1 MVNHK
6 DRKKHKER
14 EGHMRIVR
22 FRNAANQAQYGIVEG
37 DEIAVAT
44 GDPIKGLK
52 RTGTSVPLAA
62 VKLLA
67 PIEPV
72 NVLCIGQ
79 NYKAHVEEG
88 GANLPKAPIL
98 FMKTTTVVIGPNEP
112 IVIPKIAPTEV
123 DYEAELALVIGKT
136 ARHVPENRALEYVL
150 GYTCAHD
157 VSARDCQR
165 NDGQWVRAKSF
176 ETFCPIGPWLETELN
191 PADVR
196 VQGRLNGQTM
206 QDASTALMIFS
217 IPFLISYL
225 SRGMTLLPG
234 TLLLTGTP
242 AGVGFA
248 RKPPVYLK
256 PGDVFEV
263 EVAGLG
269 ILKNAVTAEG

>member
-1 MVNHK
+1 
-6 DRKKHKER
+6 
-14 EGHMRIVR
+14 MRIVR
-22 FRNAANQAQYGIVEG
+22 FTDGTKKARYGMVEG
-37 DEIAVAT
+37 DRIVVAA

-52 RTGTSVPLAA
+52 RTGASVPLAG
-62 VKLLA
+62 VKLVA
-67 PIEPV
+67 PVEPV

-88 GANLPKAPIL
+88 GDKLPKAPIL
-98 FMKTTTVVIGPNEP
+98 FMKTTTAVIGPDEP
-112 IVIPKIAPTEV
+112 VVIPKIAPTEV

-136 ARHVPENRALEYVL
+136 ARHVPESRALDYVL

-191 PADVR
+191 PANVR
-196 VQGRLNGQTM
+196 VRGRLNGQTM
-206 QDASTALMIFS
+206 QDGSTSLMIFS
-217 IPFLISYL
+217 IPFVISYL

-248 RKPPVYLK
+248 RKPPVWLK

-263 EVAGLG
+263 EVEG
-269 ILKNAVTAEG
+269 IGTLSNPVVEEV

>member
-1 MVNHK
+1 MK
-6 DRKKHKER
+6 
-14 EGHMRIVR
+14 IVR
-22 FRNAANQAQYGIVEG
+22 FKDGVKEARYGIVEG
-37 DEIAVAT
+37 EAIAVAT
-44 GDPIKGLK
+44 GDPIRGLA
-52 RTGTSVPLAA
+52 RTGASVPLAD
-62 VKLLA
+62 VTLLA

-88 GANLPKAPIL
+88 GDKLPKAPTL
-98 FMKTTTVVIGPNEP
+98 FMKTTTAVIGPDAP
-112 IVIPKIAPTEV
+112 VVVPKIAPSEV

-136 ARHVPENRALEYVL
+136 ARHVTESEALDYVL

-176 ETFCPIGPWLETELN
+176 ETFCPVGPWLETELD

-196 VQGRLNGQTM
+196 VQGRLNGETM
-206 QDASTALMIFS
+206 QDAPTSLMIFS

-225 SRGMTLLPG
+225 SAGMTLLPG

-248 RKPPVYLK
+248 RKPPVFLK
-256 PGDVFEV
+256 SGDVFEV
-263 EVAGLG
+263 EVEGVG
-269 ILKNAVTAEG
+269 VLKNAVAMEV

>member
-1 MVNHK
+1 
-6 DRKKHKER
+6 
-14 EGHMRIVR
+14 MRIVR
-22 FRNAANQAQYGIVEG
+22 FKDEANKVQYGIVEG
-37 DEIAVAT
+37 KEIAVAK
-44 GDPIKGLK
+44 GDPIGGLE
-52 RTGTSVPLAA
+52 RTGTSVPLAGA
-62 VKLLA
+62 KLLA
-67 PIEPV
+67 PVEPV

-88 GANLPKAPIL
+88 GDKLPKAPIL
-98 FMKTTTVVIGPNEP
+98 FMKTTTAVIGPEEP
-112 IVIPKIAPTEV
+112 VVIPKIAPTEV
-123 DYEAELALVIGKT
+123 DYEAELALVIRKT
-136 ARHVPENRALEYVL
+136 ARHVPESRAREYVL

-176 ETFCPIGPWLETELN
+176 ETFCPIGPWLETDLN
-191 PADVR
+191 PLDVR
-196 VQGRLNGQTM
+196 VQGRLNGETM
-206 QDASTALMIFS
+206 QDAPTSLMIFS

-242 AGVGFA
+242 SGVGFA

-263 EVAGLG
+263 EVEGVGVLRNPVAM
-269 ILKNAVTAEG
+269 AV

>member
-1 MVNHK
+1 VH
-6 DRKKHKER
+6 H
-14 EGHMRIVR
+14 
-22 FRNAANQAQYGIVEG
+22 GIVEG
-37 DEIAVAT
+37 DEIVIGKGPLLRGPQPGAPRVA
-44 GDPIKGLK
+44 LK
-52 RTGTSVPLAA
+52 S

-72 NVLCIGQ
+72 NVLCIGH

-88 GANLPKAPIL
+88 RGKLPNAPIL
-98 FMKTTTVVIGPNEP
+98 FMETTTAVNGPDEP
-112 IVIPKIAPTEV
+112 VVIPKAAPAEV
-123 DYEAELALVIGKT
+123 DYEAELALVIGRT
-136 ARHVPENRALEYVL
+136 ARHVPESRALEHVL

-165 NDGQWVRAKSF
+165 ADGQWCRAKSF
-176 ETFCPIGPWLETELN
+176 ETFCPIGPWLETDLN
-191 PADVR
+191 PFNVR
-196 VQGRLNGQTM
+196 VQGRLNGQTV
-206 QDASTALMIFS
+206 QDASTSLMIFS

-248 RKPPVYLK
+248 RRPPVYLK

-263 EVAGLG
+263 EVEG
-269 ILKNAVTAEG
+269 IGVLRNPVVAE

>member
-1 MVNHK
+1 MK
-6 DRKKHKER
+6 
-14 EGHMRIVR
+14 IVR
-22 FRNAANQAQYGIVEG
+22 FKDKTGAVKYGVVEDNRIRVAEG
-37 DEIAVAT
+37 D
-44 GDPIKGLK
+44 PLRGLK
-52 RTGTSVPLAA
+52 PGKASVALGE

-67 PIEPV
+67 PVEPV

-88 GANLPKAPIL
+88 GDKLPKAPIL
-98 FMKTTTVVIGPNEP
+98 FMKSTTSVIGPDAP
-112 IVIPKIAPTEV
+112 VVIPKIAPAEV

-136 ARHVPENRALEYVL
+136 ARHVSESDALKYVL
-150 GYTCAHD
+150 GYTCAND

-165 NDGQWVRAKSF
+165 GDGQWVRGKSF
-176 ETFCPIGPWLETELN
+176 ETFCPLGPWLETDLDPSN
-191 PADVR
+191 VR

-206 QDASTALMIFS
+206 QDASTSLMIFN

-256 PGDVFEV
+256 PGDLFEV
-263 EVAGLG
+263 EVAGIG
-269 ILKNAVTAEG
+269 TLKNPSTQEY

>member
-1 MVNHK
+1 
-6 DRKKHKER
+6 
-14 EGHMRIVR
+14 
-22 FRNAANQAQYGIVEG
+22 
-37 DEIAVAT
+37 
-44 GDPIKGLK
+44 
-52 RTGTSVPLAA
+52 
-62 VKLLA
+62 
-67 PIEPV
+67 
-72 NVLCIGQ
+72 VLCVGQ
-79 NYKAHVEEG
+79 NYLAHVEERG
-88 GANLPKAPIL
+88 EKRPLAPIL
-98 FMKTTTVVIGPNEP
+98 FMKATTTVIGPDEP
-112 IVIPKIAPTEV
+112 IVIPKIAPTEI

-176 ETFCPIGPWLETELN
+176 DTFCPVGPWLETDLD
-191 PADVR
+191 PAHVR

-206 QDASTALMIFS
+206 QDASTSLMIFS

-248 RKPPVYLK
+248 RKPPVFLK
-256 PGDVFEV
+256 PGDLFEV
-263 EVAGLG
+263 EIEGVGTLR
-269 ILKNAVTAEG
+269 NAVTRERH

>member
-1 MVNHK
+1 MK
-6 DRKKHKER
+6 
-14 EGHMRIVR
+14 IVR
-22 FRNAANQAQYGIVEG
+22 FTDKTKKVQCGIVEG
-37 DEIAVAT
+37 DKIAVAD
-44 GDPIKGLK
+44 GDPIRGLK
-52 RTGTSVPLAA
+52 RTGASVPLAGA
-62 VKLLA
+62 KLLA
-67 PIEPV
+67 PVEPV

-88 GANLPKAPIL
+88 GDKLPKAPIL
-98 FMKTTTVVIGPNEP
+98 FMKTTTAVIGPEEP
-112 IVIPKIAPTEV
+112 VVIPKIAPTEV

-136 ARHVPENRALEYVL
+136 ARHVPESEALKYVL

-165 NDGQWVRAKSF
+165 NDGQWCRAKSF
-176 ETFCPIGPWLETELN
+176 ETFCPIGPWLETELKN
-191 PADVR
+191 PGNVR

-206 QDASTALMIFS
+206 QDAPTSLMIFS

-248 RKPPVYLK
+248 RKPPVFLK

-263 EVAGLG
+263 EVEG
-269 ILKNAVTAEG
+269 IGVLKNKVEAEA

>member
-1 MVNHK
+1 
-6 DRKKHKER
+6 
-14 EGHMRIVR
+14 MRIAR
-22 FRNAANQAQYGIVEG
+22 IQQKSGAMKYGIVEG
-37 DEIAVAT
+37 DRIRVAD
-44 GDPIKGLK
+44 GDPLRGLNPGK
-52 RTGTSVPLAA
+52 DTVPLAE

-67 PIEPV
+67 PVEPV

-88 GANLPKAPIL
+88 GDKLPKAPIT
-98 FMKTTTVVIGPNEP
+98 FMKTTTAVIGPGAP
-112 IVIPKIAPTEV
+112 VVIPKIAPAEV

-136 ARHVPENRALEYVL
+136 ARQVSERDALKYVL

-176 ETFCPIGPWLETELN
+176 DTFCPLGPWLETDLD
-191 PADVR
+191 PTDVR

-206 QDASTALMIFS
+206 QDASTALMIFNV
-217 IPFLISYL
+217 PFLISYL

-234 TLLLTGTP
+234 TVLLTGTP

-263 EVAGLG
+263 EVAGIG
-269 ILKNAVTAEG
+269 TLKNPITKEN

>member
-1 MVNHK
+1 MK
-6 DRKKHKER
+6 
-14 EGHMRIVR
+14 IVR
-22 FRNAANQAQYGIVEG
+22 FKKGTGATRYGMIEG
-37 DEIAVAT
+37 EAIAVAA
-44 GDPIKGLK
+44 GDPIRGLK
-52 RTGTSVPLAA
+52 RTDATVPLAG

-67 PIEPV
+67 PVEPV

-98 FMKTTTVVIGPNEP
+98 FMKTTTAVIGPDEP
-112 IVIPKIAPTEV
+112 VLIPKIAPAEV

-136 ARHVPENRALEYVL
+136 ARHVPESEALKYVL

-165 NDGQWVRAKSF
+165 GDGQWCRAKSF
-176 ETFCPIGPWLETELN
+176 ETFCPIGPWLETDLN
-191 PADVR
+191 PLNVR

-206 QDASTALMIFS
+206 QDASTSLMIFS
-217 IPFLISYL
+217 IPFLISHL

-263 EVAGLG
+263 EVEG
-269 ILKNAVTAEG
+269 IGVLRNPIRGEA

>member
-1 MVNHK
+1 
-6 DRKKHKER
+6 
-14 EGHMRIVR
+14 
-22 FRNAANQAQYGIVEG
+22 
-37 DEIAVAT
+37 
-44 GDPIKGLK
+44 
-52 RTGTSVPLAA
+52 
-62 VKLLA
+62 
-67 PIEPV
+67 
-72 NVLCIGQ
+72 VLCVGQ
-79 NYKAHVEEG
+79 NYLAHVEERG
-88 GANLPKAPIL
+88 EKRPLAPIL
-98 FMKTTTVVIGPNEP
+98 FMKATTTVIGPDEP
-112 IVIPKIAPTEV
+112 IVIPKIAPTEI

-176 ETFCPIGPWLETELN
+176 DTFCPVGPWLETDLD
-191 PADVR
+191 PAHVR

-206 QDASTALMIFS
+206 QDASTSLMIFS

-248 RKPPVYLK
+248 RKPPVFLK
-256 PGDVFEV
+256 PGDLFEV
-263 EVAGLG
+263 EIEGVGTLR
-269 ILKNAVTAEG
+269 NAVTREL

>member
-1 MVNHK
+1 MK
-6 DRKKHKER
+6 
-14 EGHMRIVR
+14 IVR
-22 FRNAANQAQYGIVEG
+22 FSDKTGKAQYGIVEG
-37 DEIAVAT
+37 DNIAVAE
-44 GDPIKGLK
+44 GNPIAGLK
-52 RTGTSVPLAA
+52 RTGVSVPRAGA
-62 VKLLA
+62 KLLA

-98 FMKTTTVVIGPNEP
+98 FMKTTTSVIGPNEP
-112 IVIPKIAPTEV
+112 VLIPKIAPTEI

-136 ARHVPENRALEYVL
+136 ARHVSESEALDYVL

-176 ETFCPIGPWLETELN
+176 ETFCPVGPWLETELD

-242 AGVGFA
+242 SGVGFA
-248 RKPPVYLK
+248 RKPPVFLK
-256 PGDVFEV
+256 AGDVFEV
-263 EVAGLG
+263 EVEGVG
-269 ILKNAVTAEG
+269 VLKNPIAMEG

>member
-1 MVNHK
+1 MI
-6 DRKKHKER
+6 
-14 EGHMRIVR
+14 EGG
-22 FRNAANQAQYGIVEG
+22 A
-37 DEIAVAT
+37 IAVCA
-44 GDPIKGLK
+44 GDPIKGLT
-52 RTGTSVPLAA
+52 RTGDTAPLAG

-67 PIEPV
+67 PVEPV

-88 GANLPKAPIL
+88 GDKLPKAPIL
-98 FMKTTTVVIGPNEP
+98 FMKTTTSVIGPDEP
-112 IVIPKIAPTEV
+112 VVIPKIAPAEV
-123 DYEAELALVIGKT
+123 DYEAELALVIGRT
-136 ARHVPENRALEYVL
+136 ARNVPESEALKHVL

-165 NDGQWVRAKSF
+165 GDGQWVRAKAF
-176 ETFCPIGPWLETELN
+176 DTFCPVGPWLETDLN
-191 PADVR
+191 PLNVR

-206 QDASTALMIFS
+206 QDAPTSLMIFS

-263 EVAGLG
+263 EIAGIGTLRNP
-269 ILKNAVTAEG
+269 IVAEG

>member
-1 MVNHK
+1 
-6 DRKKHKER
+6 
-14 EGHMRIVR
+14 MRI
-22 FRNAANQAQYGIVEG
+22 AQFKNKAGETRYGIVEG
-37 DEIAVAT
+37 PTIAVAD
-44 GDPIKGLK
+44 GDPIRGLK
-52 RTGTSVPLAA
+52 RTGASVPLAD
-62 VKLLA
+62 VQLLA
-67 PIEPV
+67 PVDPV

-88 GANLPKAPIL
+88 GAKLPKAPIL
-98 FMKTTTVVIGPNEP
+98 FMKSTTAVIGPEQP
-112 IVIPKIAPTEV
+112 VVIPKIAPAEV
-123 DYEAELALVIGKT
+123 DYEAELALVIGKS
-136 ARHVPENRALEYVL
+136 ARHVPESEALKYVL

-165 NDGQWVRAKSF
+165 GDGQWCRAKSF
-176 ETFCPIGPWLETELN
+176 ETFCPIGPWLETDLQ
-191 PADVR
+191 PLDVR

-206 QDASTALMIFS
+206 QDASTSLMIFS

-248 RKPPVYLK
+248 RTPPVFLK

-263 EVAGLG
+263 EVEGVGVLRNP
-269 ILKNAVTAEG
+269 LVAEE

>member
-1 MVNHK
+1 MK
-6 DRKKHKER
+6 
-14 EGHMRIVR
+14 IVR
-22 FRNAANQAQYGIVEG
+22 FKDKSGTVKYGVVEG
-37 DEIAVAT
+37 DQVIAAE
-44 GDPIKGLK
+44 GNPLQGLRPG
-52 RTGTSVPLAA
+52 RTGVALAA

-98 FMKTTTVVIGPNEP
+98 FMKSTTAVIGPDEP
-112 IVIPKIAPTEV
+112 VMIPKIAAAEV

-176 ETFCPIGPWLETELN
+176 DTFCPLGPWIETDLN
-191 PADVR
+191 PANVR
-196 VQGRLNGQTM
+196 IQGRLNGQTM
-206 QDASTALMIFS
+206 QDATTSLLIFS

-234 TLLLTGTP
+234 TVLLTGTP

-263 EVAGLG
+263 EVAGIG
-269 ILKNAVTAEG
+269 TLKNPITQEN

>member
-1 MVNHK
+1 
-6 DRKKHKER
+6 
-14 EGHMRIVR
+14 MRIVR
-22 FRNAANQAQYGIVEG
+22 FSDKTGKAQYGIVEG
-37 DEIAVAT
+37 DKIAVAE

-52 RTGTSVPLAA
+52 RAGASVPLAG

-67 PIEPV
+67 PVEPV

-88 GANLPKAPIL
+88 GDKLPKAPIL
-98 FMKTTTVVIGPNEP
+98 FMKTTTSVIGPDAP
-112 IVIPKIAPTEV
+112 VLIPKIAPTEV

-191 PADVR
+191 PLNVR

-206 QDASTALMIFS
+206 QDAPTSLMIFS

-248 RKPPVYLK
+248 RKPPIYLK

-263 EVAGLG
+263 EVAGIGTLRNP
-269 ILKNAVTAEG
+269 LVAEG

>member
-1 MVNHK
+1 
-6 DRKKHKER
+6 
-14 EGHMRIVR
+14 MRIAR
-22 FRNAANQAQYGIVEG
+22 FQDKTNKLQYGIVEG
-37 DEIAVAT
+37 DTLAVAA
-44 GDPIKGLK
+44 GDPIQGLK
-52 RTGTSVPLAA
+52 RTGATVPLAG

-67 PIEPV
+67 PVAPV

-88 GANLPKAPIL
+88 GDKLPKAPIL
-98 FMKTTTVVIGPNEP
+98 FMKTTTSVIGPDEP
-112 IVIPKIAPTEV
+112 VLIPKVAPTEV

-136 ARHVPENRALEYVL
+136 ARHVSERDALKYVL

-176 ETFCPIGPWLETELN
+176 ETFCPLGPWLETELN
-191 PADVR
+191 PANVR

-206 QDASTALMIFS
+206 QDATTALMIFS
-217 IPFLISYL
+217 VPFLISYL

-263 EVAGLG
+263 EVEG
-269 ILKNAVTAEG
+269 IGVLRNPIRAEE